1 MRTWVLLAGI
11 LILAVGAVRVLGN
24 IMPSDAKASDLTI
37 TLGILAV
44 GAVVVVVSLFI
55 KERKA

>member
-11 LILAVGAVRVLGN
+11 LILAIGAVRLLGN
-24 IMPSDAKASDLTI
+24 ILPSDAQSTDMTI
-37 TLGILAV
+37 SLGLLAV